1 MTDPLSSSDAM
12 RLAVQ
17 RLYDAAPES
26 EWARMDRHRTEFAIT
41 SRALREY
48 LPRPP
53 ARILDCGGG
62 PGRYAIELAGYGYEV
77 VLFDLS
83 AGNLDLARQKAAE
96 AGVMLAATVQGTAL
110 DLGCFADGE
119 FDAVLLMGPLYHLLE
134 EFERRQAL
142 AEAWRVLKPGGPLF
156 AAFIARY
163 AAHRDCVAGYPDLML
178 AQRDEYDRILAD
190 GKLPPR
196 DDGRVAFVA
205 YFAHPT
211 EVAPVCWASGFEVAA
226 VFGVEGVVSA
236 AEEEINKL
244 DGPGWEA
251 WTQVNWQV
259 ASDPCIHGGVEHLL
273 VVAHKPRWRE
283 VLKRIVR
290 RLDEA
295 GAPYTVAGGT
305 SLALHGLPLR
315 VKDLD
320 IEMNAAGAYRF
331 AALCGGHTIMP
342 VAWRESAIY
351 RSHFGQFD
359 FDGIQV
365 EIMASLERREG
376 DAWTATQVSNTE
388 VVAVDGVPVNVS
400 WLEEEVLAYIRRGRL
415 DRAALCLPYCDQ
427 ERLLALLRGGQ
438 PTLVW

>member
-1 MTDPLSSSDAM
+1 M

-17 RLYDAAPES
+17 RLYDADPAN
-26 EWARMDRHRTEFAIT
+26 EWARMDRHRTEFAVT
-41 SRALREY
+41 LRALHEY

-62 PGRYAIELAGYGYEV
+62 PGRYAIELARQGYEV

-83 AGNLDLARQKAAE
+83 AGNLALAQEKAAE
-96 AGVMLAATVQGTAL
+96 ADVELTFVQGTAL
-110 DLGCFADGE
+110 DLSRFADGE

-134 EFERRQAL
+134 ESERRQAL
-142 AEAWRVLKPGGPLF
+142 AEAYRVLRPGGPLF

-163 AAHRDCVAGYPDLML
+163 AAHRDCAASYPDLL
-178 AQRDEYDRILAD
+178 LDQRGEYDRILAD
-190 GKLPPR
+190 GKAPPR

-211 EVAPVCWASGFEVAA
+211 EVASACWSAGFEVAA
-226 VFGVEGVVSA
+226 VLGVEGVVSA
-236 AEEEINKL
+236 SEDEINKL
-244 DGPGWEA
+244 GGPA
-251 WTQVNWQV
+251 WDAWLDVNWQV

-273 VVAHKPRWRE
+273 VVAHKPAWRE

-320 IEMNAAGAYRF
+320 IETDVAGAYRF
-331 AALCGGHTIMP
+331 AALFADHTIMP
-342 VAWRESAIY
+342 VALREGAIY

-359 FDGIQV
+359 IDGVRV
-365 EIMASLERREG
+365 EIMACLERREE
-376 DAWTATQVSNTE
+376 DAWVPAQVSNTE
-388 VVAVDGVPVNVS
+388 VVAVDGMPVNVS
-400 WLEEEVLAYIRRGRL
+400 WLEEETLAYIRRGRL
-415 DRAALCLPYCDQ
+415 DRAALCLPRCDR
-427 ERLLALLRGGQ
+427 ERLLALLRGTQ
-438 PTLVW
+438 PAFVL